1 MQSTSA
7 GRYISHGREH
17 VQMQAVMVEPVIAA
31 DGHTYE
37 RAAMQHWL
45 QHHPTSPVTQA
56 LLPHTRLVPN
66 LLIKGAIAS
75 QRQQLSQA
83 AHELQH

>member
-1 MQSTSA
+1 
-7 GRYISHGREH
+7 
-17 VQMQAVMVEPVIAA
+17 MVEPIAG

-45 QHHPTSPVTQA
+45 QQHNTSPVTQA
-56 LLPHTRLVPN
+56 VLPHTRLLPN
-66 LLIKGAIAS
+66 LLIKNAIAS

-83 AHELQH
+83 AQE

>member
-1 MQSTSA
+1 MQ
-7 GRYISHGREH
+7 
-17 VQMQAVMVEPVIAA
+17 
-31 DGHTYE
+31 D
-37 RAAMQHWL
+37 WL

-83 AHELQH
+83 AQHWLVFDAATRSSILPSWSEDIVCAFHR

>member
-1 MQSTSA
+1 
-7 GRYISHGREH
+7 
-17 VQMQAVMVEPVIAA
+17 MVEPVIAA

-45 QHHPTSPVTQA
+45 HHHPTSPVTQA

-83 AHELQH
+83 AQHRLVFDAATRSQHPAHLV